1 MTYDLQKGE
10 TALDIA
16 RAVQSRT
23 EETGER
29 SDYCVDLLE
38 KAAGVQFKDRS
49 RWQWLFTKTGPFSE
63 MAAFTAGGI
72 AWTLI
77 LAVAFSIA
85 VDVDP
90 ITDMTIVANATVCD
104 MSLGERFESSATKRL
119 ALQFFDRQCVEE
131 LSCEQK
137 EGLADYMTEFLN
149 PLRVESIVS
158 TMIAE
163 IVNLMLLQQGGIPS
177 TTKDDEEK
185 SRWYFGCFVWTC
197 WMLCVAFQWAMTAS
211 SAAANVFAFR
221 R

>member
-16 RAVQSRT
+16 KKRKSY
-23 EETGER
+23 
-29 SDYCVDLLE
+29 YCVDLLE
-38 KAAGVQFKDRS
+38 KAAGVQFVDRS
-49 RWQWLFTKTGPFSE
+49 RWQWLFTSE
-63 MAAFTAGGI
+63 IAAFTAGGI

-77 LAVAFSIA
+77 LAIAFSIA
-85 VDVDP
+85 VDVDS
-90 ITDMTIVANATVCD
+90 IIDMTIVANATVCD